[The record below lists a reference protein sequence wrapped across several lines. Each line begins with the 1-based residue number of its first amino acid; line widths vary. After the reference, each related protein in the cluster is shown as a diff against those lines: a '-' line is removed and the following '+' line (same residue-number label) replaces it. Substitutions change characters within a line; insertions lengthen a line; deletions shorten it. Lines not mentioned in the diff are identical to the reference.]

1 MNVSKEDAEK
11 ALDMIGEAGAHM
23 ATLKWYSR
31 VAPLLFVWG
40 SVWFIANAVTDF
52 APDRSGIVWM
62 AGATAGVA
70 VSVLLSLRLIRRRSS
85 QFWRDITDREEAR
98 RRFGMLA
105 IAILCFFPAMF
116 AVLRPLNARQE
127 NAFISLVWAFLYM
140 FAGAWFGWRLF
151 AIGAI
156 AVAAT
161 IVGYLAVEQ
170 HYYLWMACCGG
181 GSLIAG
187 GLWLRKI

>member
-1 MNVSKEDAEK
+1 MNVSKDDAGK
-11 ALDMIGEAGAHM
+11 ALDIIGEAGARM
-23 ATLKWYSR
+23 QTLKRYSR

-52 APDRSGIVWM
+52 APDRSGIVWL
-62 AGATAGVA
+62 AGDTAGVA
-70 VSVLLSLRLIRRRSS
+70 VSLLLSLRLVRQRGS
-85 QFWRDITDREEAR
+85 QFWQDIAHRAEMS

-105 IAILCFFPAMF
+105 VAICCFFPAMF
-116 AVLRPLNARQE
+116 AVLRPLTARQE
-127 NAFISLVWAFLYM
+127 NAFISLFWAFLYM

-151 AIGAI
+151 FIGAI
-156 AVAAT
+156 AAAAT
-161 IVGYLAVEQ
+161 TFGYLAVEQ

>member
-1 MNVSKEDAEK
+1 MNVSKEDAGK
-11 ALDMIGEAGAHM
+11 ALEIIGEADARM
-23 ATLKWYSR
+23 LMLKRYSR

-40 SVWFIANAVTDF
+40 CVWFIANAVTDF
-52 APDRSGIVWM
+52 APDRSDIIWM

-70 VSVLLSLRLIRRRSS
+70 VSVLLSLRLLRRRSS
-85 QFWRDITDREEAR
+85 QFWQDVAHREETS
-98 RRFGMLA
+98 RRFGMLT
-105 IAILCFFPAMF
+105 IAIFCFFPAMF
-116 AVLRPLNARQE
+116 AVLRPLTARQD
-127 NAFISLVWAFLYM
+127 NAFISLCWAFLYM
-140 FAGAWFGWRLF
+140 FVGAWFGWRLF

-161 IVGYLAVEQ
+161 TVGYLAVEQ

>member
-1 MNVSKEDAEK
+1 MNVSKEDAGK
-11 ALDMIGEAGAHM
+11 ALEMIGEAGARM
-23 ATLKWYSR
+23 LTFKRYSR

-52 APDRSGIVWM
+52 APDRSDIVWM

-70 VSVLLSLRLIRRRSS
+70 VSVLLSLRLLRRRSS
-85 QFWRDITDREEAR
+85 QFRQDVTQREETS

-105 IAILCFFPAMF
+105 IAIFCFFPAMF
-116 AVLRPLNARQE
+116 AVLRPLTARQD
-127 NAFISLVWAFLYM
+127 NAFISLCWAFLYM
-140 FAGAWFGWRLF
+140 FVGAWFGWRLF

-161 IVGYLAVEQ
+161 VVGYLAVEQ

>member
-1 MNVSKEDAEK
+1 MNVSKEDAGK
-11 ALDMIGEAGAHM
+11 ALEIIGEADARM
-23 ATLKWYSR
+23 LMLKRYSR

-40 SVWFIANAVTDF
+40 CVWFIANAVTDL
-52 APDRSGIVWM
+52 APSRSSITWL
-62 AGATAGVA
+62 AGDIAGVA
-70 VSVLLSLRLIRRRSS
+70 VSVLLSLRLLRQQGSLS
-85 QFWRDITDREEAR
+85 WQDITHRAQTS

-116 AVLRPLNARQE
+116 AVLRPLTARQE
-127 NAFISLVWAFLYM
+127 NAFISLCWAFVYM
-140 FAGAWFGWRLF
+140 ILGAWFGWRLF
-151 AIGAI
+151 AIGAV

-161 IVGYLAVEQ
+161 IVGYLAVAQ

>member
-1 MNVSKEDAEK
+1 MNVSKDDAAR
-11 ALDMIGEAGAHM
+11 ALEIIGNAGTRM
-23 ATLKWYSR
+23 LTMKRYTR

-40 SVWFIANAVTDF
+40 SVWFIANAVTDL
-52 APDRSGIVWM
+52 APQWSDAVWLAGGTVGVTVSLIVVV
-62 AGATAGVA
+62 GLVRPRG
-70 VSVLLSLRLIRRRSS
+70 SR
-85 QFWRDITDREEAR
+85 FWQDIVHRNETS

-105 IAILCFFPAMF
+105 VAILCFFPAMF
-116 AVLRPLNARQE
+116 AVLRPLAARQE
-127 NAFISLVWAFLYM
+127 NAFISLCWAFLYM

-151 AIGAI
+151 VIGAI

-161 IVGYLAVEQ
+161 IVGYLAVEP